1 MNRIHS
7 DDELMKARSQVCV
20 EHTCGD
26 GDIVRKVH
34 VNSMNQRHSKSPFIL
49 FIHYSFYDFLFRN
62 YLFNAH
68 LIVQW
73 IKYLDKYIV
82 YV

>member
-7 DDELMKARSQVCV
+7 DDEPMNARSQVCV
-20 EHTCGD
+20 ERTCGWWWY
-26 GDIVRKVH
+26 RPESACQQH
-34 VNSMNQRHSKSPFIL
+34 EQRHSKIPFIL
-49 FIHYSFYDFLFRN
+49 FIHYSFDDFSQLFVQR
-62 YLFNAH
+62 H